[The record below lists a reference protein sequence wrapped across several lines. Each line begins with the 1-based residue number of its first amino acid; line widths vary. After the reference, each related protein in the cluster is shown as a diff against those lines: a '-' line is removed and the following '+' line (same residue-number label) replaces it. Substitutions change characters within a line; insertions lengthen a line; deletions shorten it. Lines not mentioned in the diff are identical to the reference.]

1 MEPNMKV
8 CKNLVAC
15 VTVVLALAVMASLA
29 AAGSY
34 DGSRSF
40 LCAVTTI
47 MECDSSGQCER
58 HIPDDANS
66 PKFMRVDVAGK
77 TVTDE
82 ANKLSLVKSVT
93 HLDGELILQGGENG
107 RGWSA
112 TIDEE
117 TGSMAVA
124 VVDNNY
130 TFSLFG
136 TCIIP

>member
-1 MEPNMKV
+1 MKV
-8 CKNLVAC
+8 WTNLVAC
-15 VTVVLALAVMASLA
+15 VTVVVALALMAGLA

-58 HIPDDANS
+58 QISDDANS
-66 PKFMRVDVAGK
+66 PKFIRVDVAGK
-77 TVTDE
+77 TITDG
-82 ANKLSLVKSVT
+82 ANKLSVLKSVT

-136 TCIIP
+136 ACILP